1 MERALLRGP
10 QSWLADRPI
19 AILENPELWLLTDEP
34 LSVELA
40 RRARAG
46 MRAMVK
52 ARVGGDCWAVDP
64 GAKALGLPDHY
75 ALVVLP
81 DSLTSKDAVEEML
94 AAVRREQEPARVVA
108 IARDN
113 PATRAAEAIANHEQ
127 WRFVAHKLSPWTLLD
142 GAEAV
147 YIVGHEIGLLAL
159 FAGIKV
165 KCFAP
170 SLYSG
175 WGVTEDGP
183 SVPRRTVTRSVI
195 ELFSAICLNTT
206 RYVDPFTG
214 ACSEFEAICD
224 MLATWRQLDRANRK
238 IAACLGISFWKR
250 RSIRNFLRASD
261 NAPIFCR
268 DAKDAVVAARSRGGA
283 VAVWASR
290 EPTALVPLARNAGV
304 PITRIEDGFLRSV
317 GLGADFIP
325 GASIVV
331 DDRGLY
337 LDPTQPSALE
347 ILLSE
352 TKFDAAL
359 LARADR
365 LVDELIHR
373 RISKYNTGDA
383 DPVFEIPPS
392 RRSIFV
398 PGQVEDDRSVVLAG
412 AGVVGN
418 LDLLKRVRAA
428 NPDAFIV
435 YKPHP
440 DVDAG
445 HRIGAVPDSDIA
457 RYADRIVR
465 GISSLALIAAVDE
478 VHTLTSLAGFEALLR
493 GRRVVVYGQPFFAG
507 WGLTVDLAPLPRR
520 QRRLTLSELVAGT
533 LILYPR
539 YLDPVTQL
547 PCGPELVVER
557 LARPDLWRPG
567 LLVRLRRLQGVLAR
581 PLRARLADR

>member
-10 QSWLADRPI
+10 QSWLADRQI
-19 AILENPELWLLTDEP
+19 AILENPERWLQANEP
-34 LSVELA
+34 LSDESA
-40 RRARAG
+40 KRARAG
-46 MRAMVK
+46 ISAMVK
-52 ARVGGDCWAVDP
+52 ARIGGDCWAADP
-64 GAKALGLPDHY
+64 GAEALNLPNRY

-81 DSLTSKDAVEEML
+81 DSLTPKDAVEQML
-94 AAVRREQEPARVVA
+94 GAVRREQEPSRIVA
-108 IARDN
+108 IACDGA
-113 PATRAAEAIANHEQ
+113 ATRVAEAIANHEQ
-127 WRFVAHKLSPWTLLD
+127 WRFVAQRLSPWTLLD
-142 GAEAV
+142 EAEVV
-147 YIVGHEIGLLAL
+147 YAHDDEIGLLAL

-175 WGVTEDGP
+175 WGATEDRP
-183 SVPRRTVTRSVI
+183 SVPRRTVTRGVV
-195 ELFSAICLNTT
+195 ELFAAICLNAT
-206 RYVDPFTG
+206 RYLDPFSG
-214 ACSEFEAICD
+214 APSDFESVCD
-224 MLATWRQLDRANRK
+224 MLAAWRQLDRANRK

-261 NAPIFCR
+261 PAPIFCG
-268 DAKDAVVAARSRGGA
+268 DAKKAVAAARSRGGA

-290 EPTALVPLARNAGV
+290 EPAALAALALEASV
-304 PITRIEDGFLRSV
+304 PITHIEDGFLRSV

-365 LVDELIHR
+365 LVGELIHR

-412 AGVVGN
+412 AGVAGN

-445 HRIGAVPDSDIA
+445 HRIGAVPDADIA
-457 RYADRIVR
+457 RYADRMVR

-557 LARPDLWRPG
+557 LAHPDLWRPG